1 MTQVD
6 ELAAQLSLTIVTDE
20 FDTEFAGARGARFD
34 SASSEQ
40 HAPDPMNTPLLGGCE
55 VLLR

>member
-1 MTQVD
+1 MD